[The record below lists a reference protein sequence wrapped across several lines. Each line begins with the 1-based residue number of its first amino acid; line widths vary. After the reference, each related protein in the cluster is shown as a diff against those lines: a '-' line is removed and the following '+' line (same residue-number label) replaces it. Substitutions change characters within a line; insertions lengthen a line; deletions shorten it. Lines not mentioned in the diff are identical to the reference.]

1 MPLPSRREHV
11 SDCKTP
17 LADTH
22 AGLWLDRF
30 LPEQVEQGTSVSGEH
45 PYSTLIKQTSSIAEP
60 PHYRRFFE
68 RWKNTLAQIEGV
80 QSRCAEV
87 RGRLIIGIGNE
98 SVLETAVTL
107 HRTYGVPYIPGS
119 ALKGLAAA
127 YAHQYLADNEWRK
140 PPLQFSKIANG
151 QTPTFTAHEILFG
164 STRSAG
170 YVTFFDALYV
180 PGSGHKGQALW
191 PDMITVHHPDYYQGK
206 KDDKGHLKPPA
217 DWDSPT
223 PIAFINATGSYLVA
237 LAGPEQWV
245 TTAFNILALALTE
258 LGVGAKT
265 SSGYGRLTP
274 SSVSARCAL
283 SDTAEIDPSEQRS
296 VAPQA
301 NIEQARVDDFKR
313 HIAQAQKN
321 NLAQYIDRL
330 AQLDVSPSAKRVL
343 ADALEARV
351 HELKMKTE
359 GKRWYQ
365 QLQSLREVQG

>member
-1 MPLPSRREHV
+1 MKLSSRREHIAAPE
-11 SDCKTP
+11 TP

-30 LPEQVEQGTSVSGEH
+30 LAEQVERGTSVSGEH
-45 PYSTLIKQTSSIAEP
+45 PYSILIKQTCSIDEP

-68 RWKNTLAQIEGV
+68 RWKSSLAQIEGV
-80 QSRCAEV
+80 QSRCAKV
-87 RGRLIIGIGNE
+87 RGRLIIGLGNE

-127 YAHQYLADNEWRK
+127 YAHRYLADNEWRK
-140 PPLQFSKIANG
+140 PPLQFSKTANG
-151 QTPTFTAHEILFG
+151 QTSPFTAHEILFG

-180 PGSGHKGQALW
+180 PGSGHNDQPPLW
-191 PDMITVHHPDYYQGK
+191 PDIITVHHKEYYTAREPQ
-206 KDDKGHLKPPA
+206 PPA

-223 PIAFINATGSYLVA
+223 PIAFVSATGSYLIA
-237 LAGPEQWV
+237 LAGREDWV
-245 TTAFNILALALTE
+245 KAAFDILALALDE

-265 SSGYGRLTP
+265 SSGYGRLTLEGLKEAR
-274 SSVSARCAL
+274 ARCTRSANAK
-283 SDTAEIDPSEQRS
+283 AEPSAQQPDVEQMR
-296 VAPQA
+296 VA
-301 NIEQARVDDFKR
+301 DFKR
-313 HIAQAQKN
+313 QIAQAQKN

-330 AQLDVSPSAKRVL
+330 AQLDVSPSAKRAL

-351 HELKMKTE
+351 RELKMNTD

-365 QLQSLREVQG
+365 QLQSLREE